1 MARTLCDCGP
11 SGRMS
16 PPTLALDC
24 EIASVDLC
32 RVTSYCLINW
42 VSSRTWYCL
51 TVPP

>member
-24 EIASVDLC
+24 EIASVTIC
-32 RVTSYCLINW
+32 RVTSYRFMSW
-42 VSSRTWYCL
+42 VSSRI
-51 TVPP
+51 